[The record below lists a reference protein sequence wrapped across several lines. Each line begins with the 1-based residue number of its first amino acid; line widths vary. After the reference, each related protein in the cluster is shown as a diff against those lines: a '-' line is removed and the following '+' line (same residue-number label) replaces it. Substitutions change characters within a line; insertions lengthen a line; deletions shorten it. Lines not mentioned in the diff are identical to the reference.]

1 MSIHNEAQ
9 FEEGNIFMNIVKEAS
24 MIRHLRG
31 QEKRDADPKVIIM
44 KQNVSKLMRQ
54 LRDLREMHDDATE
67 FVVPTSDVACI
78 DGFLDETVECTNQ
91 LVKRRRASQLRR
103 DMLETLRE
111 EGVDRVL
118 AKEGFH
124 YTLVDEHRIYVDN
137 KHYITVG

>member
-1 MSIHNEAQ
+1 MSIHDTIK
-9 FEEGNIFMNIVKEAS
+9 FEEGNTFMSIIKEAS

-31 QEKRDADPKVIIM
+31 QEKQDADPKVIIM

-54 LRDLREMHDDATE
+54 LRDLREMHDDAIE
-67 FVVPTSDVACI
+67 FIVPTSDVACI
-78 DGFLDETVECTNQ
+78 DDFLDETVQCNNE
-91 LVKRRRASQLRR
+91 LLKRRRASQLRR
-103 DMLETLRE
+103 EMLETLRE
-111 EGVDRVL
+111 RNVDQVL